1 MINMFDISNKYKVI
15 LFISI
20 CLSLT
25 VGAILGGMISSNVS
39 QLSTSKIS
47 SLIILIYSIANI
59 LSLFVEKDIIKNNF
73 IYMSIV
79 FVTFIISNAVVLPI
93 ITTSMKI
100 LIPREMRQSFTML
113 ITVSTMVIGNIGGSF
128 IYILIDGNIDILFKM
143 SFGVTI
149 GLVLVLMSIVFQNEE
164 NKEEKKSITSN
175 KVRKK
180 DSTLFTTSIAGIYGD
195 NDMDFDDEDD
205 KYSVLVDA
213 KHFESFG
220 SSNSSEL
227 FEIMKDKVDN
237 NNNNFSHADSEY
249 KDISI

>member
-1 MINMFDISNKYKVI
+1 
-15 LFISI
+15 
-20 CLSLT
+20 
-25 VGAILGGMISSNVS
+25 
-39 QLSTSKIS
+39 
-47 SLIILIYSIANI
+47 
-59 LSLFVEKDIIKNNF
+59 
-73 IYMSIV
+73 MSIV

-227 FEIMKDKVDN
+227 LEIMKDKVDN